1 MPRLAN
7 VARAIEFGSRGLVK
21 VLFVCTGNICRSP
34 TAEGVLRALA
44 EARGLSGRLIV
55 ESAGTHGWHVG
66 EPPDA
71 RTIAAARRRGIEL
84 SGLRAR
90 RLRRHDLERFDLIIA
105 MDRGHEAIL
114 RRLAPD
120 GPAARLRLFMDYLPE
135 RGARDVPDPYY
146 GRAEDFEAVLD
157 LIEEGARAILSELE
171 RRLG

>member
-1 MPRLAN
+1 M
-7 VARAIEFGSRGLVK
+7 VK

-44 EARGLSGRLIV
+44 AARGLSGRVVV

-66 EPPDA
+66 KPPDGRA
-71 RTIAAARRRGIEL
+71 IAAARQRGVDL

-90 RLRRHDLERFDLIIA
+90 RVQRKDLERFDLVIA

-120 GPAARLRLFMDYLPE
+120 GLATKLRLFMDYLPE
-135 RGARDVPDPYY
+135 HGSRDVPDPYY
-146 GRAEDFEAVLD
+146 GRVEDFEAVLD
-157 LIEEGARAILSELE
+157 LIEEGAWAILSELQ
-171 RRLG
+171 RYLV